1 MSKWRLAESLVT
13 LRDEINTRFPER
25 SKSSDGAKGDA
36 AHAKRK
42 SFHNP
47 DKHGVVCAIDIT
59 HDPDN
64 GADMGMITDYLVAHA
79 QAPLSHVIF
88 NKRIAS
94 NMSGWKWVKYS
105 GANQHIKH
113 AHVAVAQNP
122 MMYDL
127 TAKWLDGY
135 GAPAKPINTRL
146 YVNNKEVSVL
156 DMRLDG
162 GKIYMPLSAMA
173 KMLDGVNGV
182 KASLSWNAKTK
193 TAKMTVRSV
202 K

>member
-1 MSKWRLAESLVT
+1 
-13 LRDEINTRFPER
+13 
-25 SKSSDGAKGDA
+25 
-36 AHAKRK
+36 
-42 SFHNP
+42 
-47 DKHGVVCAIDIT
+47 
-59 HDPDN
+59 
-64 GADMGMITDYLVAHA
+64 
-79 QAPLSHVIF
+79 
-88 NKRIAS
+88 
-94 NMSGWKWVKYS
+94 
-105 GANQHIKH
+105 
-113 AHVAVAQNP
+113 